1 MDGILMICLT
11 IHKWHVVGS
20 DIKVLDFQ
28 IEMDNSCGI
37 DGVHQA
43 VGSTGVK
50 FQCDS
55 HTIG

>member
-1 MDGILMICLT
+1 MICLT